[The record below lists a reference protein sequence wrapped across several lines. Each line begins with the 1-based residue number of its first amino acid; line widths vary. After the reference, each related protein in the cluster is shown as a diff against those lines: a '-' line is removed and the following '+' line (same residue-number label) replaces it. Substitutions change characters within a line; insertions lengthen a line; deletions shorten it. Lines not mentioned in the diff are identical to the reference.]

1 MGRTRVLLADD
12 HTLFCTL
19 LQKLLEPQYE
29 VVGSVEDGRMLLEA
43 AIRVRPDVAVV
54 DISMPLM
61 NGLDAGR
68 ALKRM
73 MPHLKLI
80 YLTMNTNPDFAREA
94 LEAGASA
101 YLLKNSHPSEVLQA
115 IHDALR
121 GTSYVSLPIRQAM
134 EKTFIRD
141 PKALSRPQHLT
152 DRQREILQMIAEGQ
166 SMKEISYMLHI
177 SQRTVR
183 FHKFR
188 IMEEL
193 GISTNAGLVQY
204 AMKSGII
211 SPV

>member
-1 MGRTRVLLADD
+1 MGRIRVLLADD
-12 HTLFCTL
+12 HTLFSTL

-54 DISMPLM
+54 DISMPMM

-121 GTSYVSLPIRQAM
+121 GTSYVSLLIRQAM

-166 SMKEISYMLHI
+166 SMKEIAYVLHI
-177 SQRTVR
+177 AQRTVR

-204 AMKSGII
+204 AMKSGMI

>member
-1 MGRTRVLLADD
+1 
-12 HTLFCTL
+12 
-19 LQKLLEPQYE
+19 
-29 VVGSVEDGRMLLEA
+29 
-43 AIRVRPDVAVV
+43 V
-54 DISMPLM
+54 DIGMPMM

-101 YLLKNSHPSEVLQA
+101 YLLKNSHPSDVLQA

-134 EKTFIRD
+134 EKMFIRD
-141 PKALSRPQHLT
+141 PKALNRPQHLT

-166 SMKEISYMLHI
+166 SMKEIAYLLHI

-204 AMKSGII
+204 AMKSGMI

>member
-1 MGRTRVLLADD
+1 MGRTRILLADD

-19 LQKLLEPQYE
+19 LRKLLEPQYE

-54 DISMPLM
+54 DISMPMM

-68 ALKRM
+68 VLKRM

-121 GTSYVSLPIRQAM
+121 GMSYVSSLIRQAM

-166 SMKEISYMLHI
+166 SMKEISYILHI

-204 AMKSGII
+204 AMKSGMI

>member
-54 DISMPLM
+54 DISMPMM

>member
-54 DISMPLM
+54 DISMPMM

-166 SMKEISYMLHI
+166 SMKEIAYTLRI
-177 SQRTVR
+177 AQRTVR

>member
-1 MGRTRVLLADD
+1 MERTRILLADD

-19 LQKLLEPQYE
+19 LRKLLEPRYE
-29 VVGSVEDGRMLLEA
+29 VVGSVADGRMLLEA
-43 AIRVRPDVAVV
+43 AVQVRPDVAVV
-54 DISMPLM
+54 DIGMPML

-73 MPHLKLI
+73 MPRLKLI
-80 YLTMNTNPDFAREA
+80 YLTMNNNPDLAREA
-94 LEAGASA
+94 FQAGASA

-121 GTSYVSLPIRQAM
+121 GRSYVALEIRRAM
-134 EKTFIRD
+134 EATFIRD

-152 DRQREILQMIAEGQ
+152 ERQREILQMMAEGHF
-166 SMKEISYMLHI
+166 MKEIVFVLHI

-183 FHKFR
+183 FHKFH

-204 AMKSGII
+204 AIKSGMI
-211 SPV
+211 SAA

>member
-1 MGRTRVLLADD
+1 MSRTRVLLADD

-54 DISMPLM
+54 DISMPMM

-68 ALKRM
+68 ALKRI
-73 MPHLKLI
+73 MPHVKLI

-204 AMKSGII
+204 AMKSGMI

>member
-54 DISMPLM
+54 DISMPMM

-94 LEAGASA
+94 FEAGASA

-166 SMKEISYMLHI
+166 SMKEISYVLHI

-188 IMEEL
+188 LMEEL

-204 AMKSGII
+204 AMKSGMI